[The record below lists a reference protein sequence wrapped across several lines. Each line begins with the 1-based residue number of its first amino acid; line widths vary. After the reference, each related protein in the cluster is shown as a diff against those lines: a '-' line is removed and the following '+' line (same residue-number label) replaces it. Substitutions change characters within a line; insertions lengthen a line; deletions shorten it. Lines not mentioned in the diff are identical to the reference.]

1 MNNYKEVINQ
11 DLAYILENLEE
22 EFDLMSG
29 NNLLITGGAGFLG
42 YYLTQSITVWNR
54 NRPKSKKINL
64 TVFDNFIRGMPNW
77 MNELATQQELCLVK
91 HDMTAPLSTDMQGFQ
106 YIIHAAG
113 IASPT
118 YYRKYPI
125 ETMDANINGLRA
137 LLEYCRIQKKNKM
150 SVIGFL
156 YYSSSEIYG
165 DPTPENIP
173 TPETYRGNVS
183 CTGPRACYDE
193 SKRYGETLCVNFAGQ
208 FDLPIKVARPF
219 NNYGPGLKI
228 SDRRV
233 IPDFCRDIFSGK
245 DIVML
250 SDGSPTRTF
259 CYVADAAIGYYKI
272 LLRGRSGEAYNIGV
286 ERPEISMVELAG
298 RIAEI
303 AKELFGYRGKVV
315 FEESHDKNYLIDNP
329 NRRCPKIEKARS
341 ELGYDPKITLNEG
354 LKRMLIW
361 YSENREAEEA

>member
-118 YYRKYPI
+118 YYRKYP
-125 ETMDANINGLRA
+125 
-137 LLEYCRIQKKNKM
+137 
-150 SVIGFL
+150 
-156 YYSSSEIYG
+156 
-165 DPTPENIP
+165 
-173 TPETYRGNVS
+173 
-183 CTGPRACYDE
+183 
-193 SKRYGETLCVNFAGQ
+193 
-208 FDLPIKVARPF
+208 
-219 NNYGPGLKI
+219 
-228 SDRRV
+228 
-233 IPDFCRDIFSGK
+233 
-245 DIVML
+245 
-250 SDGSPTRTF
+250 
-259 CYVADAAIGYYKI
+259 
-272 LLRGRSGEAYNIGV
+272 
-286 ERPEISMVELAG
+286 
-298 RIAEI
+298 
-303 AKELFGYRGKVV
+303 
-315 FEESHDKNYLIDNP
+315 
-329 NRRCPKIEKARS
+329 
-341 ELGYDPKITLNEG
+341 
-354 LKRMLIW
+354 
-361 YSENREAEEA
+361 